1 MIYIY
6 IYILYL
12 RLHPISHVAANQYKF
27 PATINGG
34 ETSNLELAR
43 DVGASEAGHLKRE
56 MAWQW
61 IYPLVI

>member
-1 MIYIY
+1 MYIY
-6 IYILYL
+6 IYTYYISGYIPYL
-12 RLHPISHVAANQYKF
+12 TLQRFNTF

-34 ETSNLELAR
+34 EKTNLELAR

-61 IYPLVI
+61 I

>member
-1 MIYIY
+1 
-6 IYILYL
+6 LQ
-12 RLHPISHVAANQYKF
+12 RFNTF

-34 ETSNLELAR
+34 EKTNLELAR

-61 IYPLVI
+61 IYPLVMTNIAIENHNL